1 MPMSLAD
8 LEKEVSRDP
17 KIRLFFELAREYQ
30 KVGRIDEAQALCEKG
45 LALHPTRWPA
55 RILLAQAYL
64 AKGEV
69 AQAREMVE
77 RVLLALPDNVPA
89 NHLAADIYLLE
100 GDRERARRHFQI
112 VDLFDPGRP
121 GVAEK
126 LAELSSEPEPAAD
139 AGVHEQAAAAE
150 PVPPRAVRDEVDEG
164 SRGADGTRVG
174 EPPKADGGGENRTLE
189 PEVDATA
196 GRDSSAI
203 EKVPGS
209 AGTDAPEEAAPPS
222 LEEKQGLPS
231 EGDEKKDH
239 LWDGDSGT
247 QDDWDVATASFERE
261 VLQSPPAEAVVD
273 EARSVTAAGP
283 PAMTGPET
291 GALQDAMEEPAE
303 PAETAEQGEGGFN
316 TVTLAALYEAQ
327 GFPEKAIEV
336 YQRILIKDP
345 ENQEVREK
353 IRLLMQRMAGA
364 QPEESPPVH
373 QEDVQR
379 ALRRKRVL
387 ALEKWLRRVR
397 EEGYV

>member
-30 KVGRIDEAQALCEKG
+30 KVGRLDEAQALCEKG
-45 LALHPTRWPA
+45 LAIHPTRWPA

-64 AKGEV
+64 AKGKV

-100 GDRERARRHFQI
+100 GDRDRARRHYQI
-112 VDLFDPGRP
+112 VDLFDPGRSD
-121 GVAEK
+121 VAEK
-126 LAELSSEPEPAAD
+126 LAQLASVPEPAAG
-139 AGVHEQAAAAE
+139 AGVHEQPAAVEPIPPSGAARE
-150 PVPPRAVRDEVDEG
+150 EADGGPRAT
-164 SRGADGTRVG
+164 DGTTGG
-174 EPPKADGGGENRTLE
+174 EPARPDGGGENRAVE
-189 PEVDATA
+189 PEVHATA
-196 GRDSSAI
+196 GGEPSALVM
-203 EKVPGS
+203 VPGS
-209 AGTDAPEEAAPPS
+209 EGTAAPEVTATPPQG
-222 LEEKQGLPS
+222 EKQGAPS
-231 EGDEKKDH
+231 VKGERKDQ

-261 VLQSPPAEAVVD
+261 VLQSPPGEASED
-273 EARSVTAAGP
+273 EARSEAGP
-283 PAMTGPET
+283 EPPATTGTEAGAPEA
-291 GALQDAMEEPAE
+291 GMEEP
-303 PAETAEQGEGGFN
+303 AEQGEGGFN

-345 ENQEVREK
+345 ENKEVRER
-353 IRLLMQRMAGA
+353 IRSLMQQMAGA

-387 ALEKWLRRVR
+387 ALENWLRRVR

>member
-45 LALHPTRWPA
+45 LAIHPTRWPA

-89 NHLAADIYLLE
+89 NHLAADIYSLE

-121 GVAEK
+121 DVAEK
-126 LAELSSEPEPAAD
+126 LAQLASEPEPAAD
-139 AGVHEQAAAAE
+139 AGVPERPADREPIPSGAVREEAEEGSQAPDVTKGVE
-150 PVPPRAVRDEVDEG
+150 PPR
-164 SRGADGTRVG
+164 T
-174 EPPKADGGGENRTLE
+174 DGGGEKPTVE
-189 PEVDATA
+189 PEVDATT
-196 GRDSSAI
+196 GGDSSALG
-203 EKVPGS
+203 KAPGS
-209 AGTDAPEEAAPPS
+209 EGTGAPERTAAPS
-222 LEEKQGLPS
+222 QEEKQGLPP
-231 EGDEKKDH
+231 EKGEQKEQ
-239 LWDGDSGT
+239 LWDGDTGT

-261 VLQSPPAEAVVD
+261 VLQSQPAEAVED
-273 EARSVTAAGP
+273 DARSEAGPEP
-283 PAMTGPET
+283 PAMTGLEP
-291 GALQDAMEEPAE
+291 GALQEVMVEPS
-303 PAETAEQGEGGFN
+303 EQGEGGFN
-316 TVTLAALYEAQ
+316 TVTLAALYEGQ

-345 ENQEVREK
+345 ENQEARER
-353 IRLLMQRMAGA
+353 IRSLMQRMAGA

-387 ALEKWLRRVR
+387 ALENWLRRVR

>member
-45 LALHPTRWPA
+45 LAIHPTRWPA

-64 AKGEV
+64 AKNEV

-100 GDRERARRHFQI
+100 GDRDRARRHYQI
-112 VDLFDPGRP
+112 VELFDPGRP
-121 GVAEK
+121 DVAEK
-126 LAELSSEPEPAAD
+126 LAQLASEPEPAAG
-139 AGVHEQAAAAE
+139 AEVHEQPAAVEAIPSSGAGRE
-150 PVPPRAVRDEVDEG
+150 EADVAPRTSEATTG
-164 SRGADGTRVG
+164 G
-174 EPPKADGGGENRTLE
+174 EPARADGGGKNSAVE
-189 PEVDATA
+189 PAAHAAA
-196 GRDSSAI
+196 GGDSSAPLL
-203 EKVPGS
+203 VPGNE
-209 AGTDAPEEAAPPS
+209 GMDAPEITATPS
-222 LEEKQGLPS
+222 LKEKQEVPP
-231 EGDEKKDH
+231 EKGEQKDQ
-239 LWDGDSGT
+239 LWEGDSGT

-261 VLQSPPAEAVVD
+261 VLQSAPAEASGEEAHFEAGLVLPEPPGREDGARGEVV
-273 EARSVTAAGP
+273 
-283 PAMTGPET
+283 
-291 GALQDAMEEPAE
+291 EEPAE
-303 PAETAEQGEGGFN
+303 QAEGGFN

-336 YQRILIKDP
+336 YQRILIRDP
-345 ENQEVREK
+345 ENKEVRGR
-353 IRLLMQRMAGA
+353 IRLLMQQIAGA

-387 ALEKWLRRVR
+387 ALENWLRRVR

>member
-1 MPMSLAD
+1 MAMSLAD

-17 KIRLFFELAREYQ
+17 RIRLFFELAREYQ

-45 LALHPTRWPA
+45 LAIHPTRWPA

-100 GDRERARRHFQI
+100 GDKDRARRHFQI
-112 VDLFDPGRP
+112 VDLFEPGRP
-121 GVAEK
+121 DVAEK
-126 LAELSSEPEPAAD
+126 LAQLASEPEPEPAAN
-139 AGVHEQAAAAE
+139 AGEHAQPAAGEPIPSREVGEEAESGSQAADATKGAE
-150 PVPPRAVRDEVDEG
+150 PPR
-164 SRGADGTRVG
+164 RVG
-174 EPPKADGGGENRTLE
+174 GAEKPAVE

-196 GRDSSAI
+196 GGNAPAP
-203 EKVPGS
+203 EKAPGS
-209 AGTDAPEEAAPPS
+209 EGTDAPERAATRS
-222 LEEKQGLPS
+222 LEEKRGSPP
-231 EGDEKKDH
+231 EKGEQKEQ

-261 VLQSPPAEAVVD
+261 VLQSAPAEAVED
-273 EARSVTAAGP
+273 DAGLEAGP
-283 PAMTGPET
+283 EPPATTGLET
-291 GALQDAMEEPAE
+291 EAPQEVIEEPAG
-303 PAETAEQGEGGFN
+303 QGEGGFN

-345 ENQEVREK
+345 ENQEVRER
-353 IRLLMQRMAGA
+353 IRTLMQRMAGA

-387 ALEKWLRRVR
+387 ALENWLRRVR